1 MTEWNYTKDCMPDDV
16 HLKWVAIHNNRSNH
30 NNLDKA
36 YYSPVTNKWYDES
49 NYEMLPD
56 ETVYAWRDIEEP
68 LLPVYKG
75 SRSA

>member
-1 MTEWNYTKDCMPDDV
+1 MAEWIYTKDRLPDDV
-16 HLKWVAIHNNRSNH
+16 HLKWIAIHNTKTNY

-56 ETVYAWRDIEEP
+56 ETVYAWRKIEEP
-68 LLPVYKG
+68 LLPVYKEN
-75 SRSA
+75 